1 MAFSSNPDD
10 SASDVAAVRAQV
22 QRISESAAFKHS
34 ERRQNFLRYIVEEAL
49 AGRADRL
56 KGYVI
61 ATEVFGR
68 PSSFDPQIDP
78 IVRIEAGRL
87 RDKLHEYYAT
97 EGRAD
102 TIVID
107 LPKGSY
113 VPAVRMT
120 EKASPLEKQGDTL
133 AGGHETPAIRGSD
146 GLKSATT
153 ADDSGIMQPGRAA
166 VVGGLICMLIGLWS
180 LWNGALQRQGVLDRP
195 SLAVLPFENIGDD
208 SKWERFAD
216 GLTEDIIA
224 DLAHSRDLIVIARSS
239 TQRYKGLRTDA
250 REVGRELR
258 VKYALEGSIQTVRE
272 RIRVTAK
279 LIETKSGSH
288 VWSERYDRQADDLF
302 SVQNEVTQSIAAAL
316 GSYSG
321 AVAEAERRQIR
332 RKPPASLTAYD
343 SYLLGVEAKHRVT
356 KESLSEAEALL
367 NKSIELDT
375 HLARAY
381 VALVDTYWYQID
393 LGLTRSVAET
403 AGKMLAA
410 GQKAV
415 ALDPAD
421 GRTRYALG
429 LAALYNGKAEVAAT
443 EFKTAEALAPSDADT
458 LLTIAWSLPSLGQS
472 DHAVKLAERALV
484 LNPHY
489 PDWYN
494 QGLSYVYFFGGHY
507 GKSIEYRLLVK
518 QPSAIDYAYLAI
530 AYAQMGQ
537 IEKAA
542 GAAGEVRQ
550 ISPSWIAEAYLS
562 ESGGYQDREAERFIE
577 GARLAGLN
585 ACAPARALVNDP
597 SFIPVKSCNSWR
609 AKLPG

>member
-1 MAFSSNPDD
+1 MPFTSNPDD
-10 SASDVAAVRAQV
+10 SDCDVAAVRAQV
-22 QRISESAAFKHS
+22 RRISESATFRHS
-34 ERRQNFLRYIVEEAL
+34 ERRQNFLRYVVDEAL

-68 PSSFDPQIDP
+68 PLSFDPQIDP

-97 EGRAD
+97 EGRSD

-113 VPAVRMT
+113 VPAL
-120 EKASPLEKQGDTL
+120 KAAKKTSPHAQDGDIQADGQETL
-133 AGGHETPAIRGSD
+133 PNTVSN
-146 GLKSATT
+146 GLVSVTST
-153 ADDSGIMQPGRAA
+153 VESGIMPPGRAA
-166 VVGGLICMLIGLWS
+166 LVGGLICMLIGLWG
-180 LWNGALQRQGVLDRP
+180 LWNGALQRHGVFDRP
-195 SLAVLPFENIGDD
+195 SLAVLPFENLGDD
-208 SKWERFAD
+208 SKWNRLAD
-216 GLTEDIIA
+216 GLTEDVIA
-224 DLAHSRDLIVIARSS
+224 DLAHSRDLMVIARSS
-239 TQRYKGLRTDA
+239 TQRYRGLRTDA
-250 REVGRELR
+250 REVGRELG
-258 VKYALEGSIQTVRE
+258 VKYVLEGSIQTVRE

-302 SVQNEVTQSIAAAL
+302 SVQNDVTQSIAAAL

-343 SYLLGVEAKHRVT
+343 SYLLGVEAKHKVT

-367 NKSIELDT
+367 MKSIELDPQ
-375 HLARAY
+375 LARAF

-393 LGLTRSVAET
+393 LGLTPSVAET

-410 GQKAV
+410 GERAV
-415 ALDPAD
+415 AIDPAD

-458 LLTIAWSLPSLGQS
+458 LLTIAWSLPGLGQS
-472 DHAVKLAERALV
+472 DHAVELVERALA
-484 LNPHY
+484 LNPYY

-507 GKSIEYRLLVK
+507 GKSVEYRLLVK
-518 QPSAIDYAYLAI
+518 QPAAIDYAYLAI
-530 AYAQMGQ
+530 AYAQSGQ
-537 IEKAA
+537 TEKAA
-542 GAAGEVRQ
+542 EAAAVVRRSSPYWVAEV
-550 ISPSWIAEAYLS
+550 YLS

-577 GARLAGLN
+577 AARLAGLDT
-585 ACAPARALVNDP
+585 CAPARTIGDNP
-597 SFIPVKSCNSWR
+597 KFIPVKSCSEQR

>member
-1 MAFSSNPDD
+1 MPFSSNLDD
-10 SASDVAAVRAQV
+10 SECDVAAVRAQV
-22 QRISESAAFKHS
+22 RRISESAAFRQS
-34 ERRQNFLRYIVEEAL
+34 ERRQNFLRFIVDEAL

-68 PSSFDPQIDP
+68 PASFDPQIDP

-97 EGRAD
+97 EGRSD
-102 TIVID
+102 PVLID

-113 VPAVRMT
+113 VPTFKTAETTTSEHSEKLAAVPAAPTSTGLDTRMAAT
-120 EKASPLEKQGDTL
+120 PTPERTMMHPARAAL
-133 AGGHETPAIRGSD
+133 AGGI
-146 GLKSATT
+146 
-153 ADDSGIMQPGRAA
+153 
-166 VVGGLICMLIGLWS
+166 VCMLLGFWW
-180 LWNGALQRQGVLDRP
+180 LWNGSLQGDVILDRP
-195 SLAVLPFENIGDD
+195 SIAVLPFENIGDD
-208 SKWERFAD
+208 SKWSRFAD
-216 GLTEDIIA
+216 GLTEDVIA

-250 REVGRELR
+250 REVGRELG
-258 VKYALEGSIQTVRE
+258 VKYVLEGSIQTVRE
-272 RIRVTAK
+272 RIRVTAS
-279 LIETKSGSH
+279 LIETRSGSH
-288 VWSERYDRQADDLF
+288 VWSERYDRQAADLF
-302 SVQNEVTQSIAAAL
+302 SVQNDVTQSITAAL

-321 AVAEAERRQIR
+321 AVAAAERRQIR

-356 KESLSEAEALL
+356 RESLSKAESLL
-367 NKSIELDT
+367 IKSIELDPQ
-375 HLARAY
+375 LARAY

-393 LGLTRSVAET
+393 LGLTPSVAET

-410 GQKAV
+410 GEKAA

-458 LLTIAWSLPSLGQS
+458 LLTIAWSLPGLGQS
-472 DHAVKLAERALV
+472 DHAVELAERALA
-484 LNPHY
+484 LNPYY

-507 GKSIEYRLLVK
+507 GKSVEYRLLVK
-518 QPSAIDYAYLAI
+518 QPAAIDYAYLAI
-530 AYAQMGQ
+530 AYGQ
-537 IEKAA
+537 LGQTEKAA
-542 GAAGEVRQ
+542 QAAAEVRRR
-550 ISPSWIAEAYLS
+550 SPVWIAEVYLN
-562 ESGGYQDREAERFIE
+562 ESGGYRDREAERFIE
-577 GARLAGLN
+577 GARRAGLE
-585 ACAPARALVNDP
+585 ACAPERAIINDP
-597 SFIPVKSCNSWR
+597 TFIPVKSCSEFR
-609 AKLPG
+609 AKMPG

>member
-1 MAFSSNPDD
+1 VAFSSNPDD
-10 SASDVAAVRAQV
+10 SECDVAAVRAQV
-22 QRISESAAFKHS
+22 RRISESAAFRHS
-34 ERRQNFLRYIVEEAL
+34 ERRQNFLRYVVEEAL

-87 RDKLHEYYAT
+87 RDKLHEYYAA
-97 EGRAD
+97 EGRSD

-113 VPAVRMT
+113 VPAVKRAK
-120 EKASPLEKQGDTL
+120 KASPQEHEGDIP
-133 AGGHETPAIRGSD
+133 ADGQETPPNTASS
-146 GLKSATT
+146 GLVSVTST
-153 ADDSGIMQPGRAA
+153 VESGIMQPGRAA
-166 VVGGLICMLIGLWS
+166 LVGGLICMLIGLWG
-180 LWNGALQRQGVLDRP
+180 LWNGALQRHGVLDRP

-208 SKWERFAD
+208 SKWNRFAD

-250 REVGRELR
+250 REVGRELG
-258 VKYALEGSIQTVRE
+258 VKYVLEGSIQTVRE

-279 LIETKSGSH
+279 LIETTSGSH
-288 VWSERYDRQADDLF
+288 VWSQRYDRQAGDLF
-302 SVQNEVTQSIAAAL
+302 SVQNDVTQSIAAAL

-367 NKSIELDT
+367 TKSIELDPQ
-375 HLARAY
+375 LARAY

-393 LGLTRSVAET
+393 LGLTGSVAET

-410 GQKAV
+410 GEKAV

-458 LLTIAWSLPSLGQS
+458 LLTIAWSLPGLGQS
-472 DHAVKLAERALV
+472 DHAVELAERALV

-530 AYAQMGQ
+530 AYAQLGQ
-537 IEKAA
+537 IEKTAEAA
-542 GAAGEVRQ
+542 DEVRRR
-550 ISPSWIAEAYLS
+550 SPSWIAEVYLS
-562 ESGGYQDREAERFIE
+562 ESGGYQDREADRFIE
-577 GARLAGLN
+577 GARRAGLN
-585 ACAPARALVNDP
+585 ACAPARAIVNNP
-597 SFIPVKSCNSWR
+597 SFIPVKSCTEWR